1 MDIMDIPE
9 DEFNRYYRLLIPRLL
24 RYKPREWVPIAILAK
39 DSTRFMEVVVCMN
52 NHRFFDD
59 NQGFSLIEVSNDEK
73 CIRIS
78 PSNLE
83 LYHIDDYRWKW
94 GKYIK

>member
-39 DSTRFMEVVVCMN
+39 ETQE
-52 NHRFFDD
+52 
-59 NQGFSLIEVSNDEK
+59 EK
-73 CIRIS
+73 KKITKNPVFARLLRLFKK
-78 PSNLE
+78 N
-83 LYHIDDYRWKW
+83 
-94 GKYIK
+94 